1 MLNGDKKEN
10 LTLNCTNPSTKIY
23 TEVTSQHNLKDP
35 ILLYEGDKV
44 DKRKK
49 AQDFQTS
56 ASQPLIAIIKDPNN
70 CTWIHRLDPCIL
82 KVTCE
87 VTFTSSSLGTNN
99 LTIKFKTNEK
109 IKCLIEN
116 CGLLPQNVTSI
127 KNNGQEYRWNMKE
140 LIVEASLYKPFKI
153 GKVT

>member
-1 MLNGDKKEN
+1 MLNGDKKKN

-23 TEVTSQHNLKDP
+23 TEVTSQRNLKNP

-56 ASQPLIAIIKDPNN
+56 ASQPLIAIIKNPNN
-70 CTWIHRLDPCIL
+70 CTWIHKLDLCIL

-87 VTFTSSSLGTNN
+87 VKSSLGTNN
-99 LTIKFKTNEK
+99 LKIKFKTNEK
-109 IKCLIEN
+109 IKCLIKN

-127 KNNGQEYRWNMKE
+127 KNNGQEYRCNMEK
-140 LIVEASLYKPFKI
+140 LIVEASLYEPFKI